1 MARVEHFKYFDPLQ
15 LKKLRNMNLVARFL
29 VEGFITGLHRSPHK
43 GFSVEFAEYRQY
55 VIGDDVRRIDWKL
68 WPKTHKLYVKE
79 YQEETNLRCTILLDV
94 SASMGYGSG
103 ELTKLEYASYL
114 TAAIAYLM
122 TKQNDSV
129 GLILFSNTVLTY
141 IPPKCSPAHL
151 KNILVKL
158 ESVEP
163 KDPTDVSRAFH
174 AVAERVR
181 RRGLIIV
188 LSDFYDEPGNVL
200 KALKHFR
207 HKKHE
212 VLAFHIL
219 DHAELTFPFDG
230 MVRFKDMETGDDVQL
245 YPRRLRDE
253 YLEKMREFIRTYQR
267 RCSDSD
273 IEYVQVDTK
282 TPYDL
287 LLASYLSKRSLL
299 G

>member
-1 MARVEHFKYFDPLQ
+1 MARVEHFKYFDPLN

-29 VEGFITGLHRSPHK
+29 VEGFISGLHRSPHH
-43 GFSVEFAEYRQY
+43 GFSVEFAEYRKY
-55 VIGDDVRRIDWKL
+55 ILGDDVRRIDWKL

-79 YQEETNLRCTILLDV
+79 YHEETNLRCYILLDV
-94 SASMGYGSG
+94 SASMGYGTS
-103 ELTKLEYASYL
+103 EVTKLEYASYL

-129 GLILFSNTVLTY
+129 GLILFSDGVSTF
-141 IPPKCSPAHL
+141 IPPRSSPAHL

-158 ESVEP
+158 EQVEP
-163 KDPTDVSRAFH
+163 QSRTDVARAFH
-174 AVAERVR
+174 AVAERVK

-188 LSDFYDEPGNVL
+188 LSDFYDEPDNVL

-219 DHAELTFPFDG
+219 DHAELEFPFDG
-230 MVRFKDMETGDDVQL
+230 VVRFKDMETGDSVQL
-245 YPRRLRDE
+245 YPRHLRDE
-253 YLEKMREFIRTYQR
+253 YLQKIRDFIRTYQR
-267 RCSDSD
+267 RLSDSD
-273 IEYVQVDTK
+273 IEYIQVDTK

>member
-1 MARVEHFKYFDPLQ
+1 MARIEQFKYFDPLN
-15 LKKLRNMNLVARFL
+15 LRKLRNMNLVARFL

-55 VIGDDVRRIDWKL
+55 VLGDDVRRIDWKV

-79 YQEETNLRCTILLDV
+79 YQEETNLRCYILLDV
-94 SASMGYGSG
+94 SASMGYGTG
-103 ELTKLEYASYL
+103 EVTKLEYASYL

-129 GLILFSNTVLTY
+129 GLILFSDGVSTF
-141 IPPKCSPAHL
+141 IPPKCSPEHL

-158 ESVEP
+158 EHVAP
-163 KDPTDVSRAFH
+163 ANPTDVSRAFH
-174 AVAERVR
+174 AVAERVK

-188 LSDFYDEPGNVL
+188 LSDLYDEPDNVL

-219 DHAELTFPFDG
+219 DHAELEFPFDG
-230 MVRFKDMETGDDVQL
+230 VVQFKDMESGESVQL
-245 YPRRLRDE
+245 YPRHLRDE
-253 YLEKMREFIRTYQR
+253 YLAKLRDFIRTYQR

-273 IEYVQVDTK
+273 IEYIQVDTK

-287 LLASYLSKRSLL
+287 LLASYLSKRSML